1 MCSKSCS
8 GEVALR
14 REGVSQIRG
23 DGDGVFQPVTRMMS
37 LRIPVNQAL
46 EVAWDLT
53 SWALTDSPGR
63 VCGLMSY
70 TIHVEKVSSAASV
83 SGRLGRVKS

>member
-1 MCSKSCS
+1 M
-8 GEVALR
+8 EA
-14 REGVSQIRG
+14 EE
-23 DGDGVFQPVTRMMS
+23 DGVFQAVVPMMS
-37 LRIPVNQAL
+37 LRGIPVNQAL